1 MTSILIRARSA
12 VQVHPG
18 PTAGGH
24 SESKIKMTT
33 GRHVRGDGFIKSVR
47 KLGLLTGLSGPA
59 LVIALLFSSH
69 CKHYYLI
76 TPGHIVDVIASSLE

>member
-18 PTAGGH
+18 PTGGGH

-47 KLGLLTGLSGPA
+47 KLGVLTGLSGPA
-59 LVIALLFSSH
+59 LVIALLFSGVVA
-69 CKHYYLI
+69 
-76 TPGHIVDVIASSLE
+76 TVRA